1 MTKENF
7 IRKIKEQMNVARG
20 LNIEVGKIEKVIGA
34 SDSLKFENIDTF
46 DKIDETYDY
55 KSLVRAIEILD
66 DMIKLST
73 KALNAYL
80 DCFNNHTVEML
91 EKCKEVSENE
101 R

>member
-1 MTKENF
+1 MTKENLV
-7 IRKIKEQMNVARG
+7 RKIKEQLNVARG
-20 LNIEVGKIEKVIGA
+20 LNIEVGKIEKVIGV

-46 DKIDETYDY
+46 DKIDETYNY

-80 DCFNNHTVEML
+80 DCSCARLVCEP
-91 EKCKEVSENE
+91 EGS
-101 R
+101 